1 MRQDPELAFQR
12 TVSRRLVHRA
22 AVAEV
27 FVTDAVVLGED
38 HFLVG
43 SQWPRDH
50 ALYHPD
56 AHRRSDPLLFAETI
70 RQALVYLA
78 HWHYGVPLTHRFVGY
93 DTDFEITDPG
103 ALHVGGR
110 PMPVELEARWHWTDN
125 RPPRRYGARL
135 EVRLSVAGR
144 TCGRG
149 SLRVV
154 AVDERSYR
162 ILRRRSGAAGPGAVM
177 PVASPQRLEPGP
189 VGRLRA
195 KDSVLAPGPAPDE
208 WQLRVD
214 LDHAILFDHPTD
226 HLPVMVLL
234 EGFRQLGHLLTHDG
248 AAPQAGPAYALVAA
262 AVDCLAWGELDVPT
276 RLVVRE
282 DVTGPGTPG
291 VLGTPG
297 TPGAPGVQATPG
309 EPAERRLRFDAIQAD
324 TLIATC
330 GSVWAPVQLE
340 AAEDQPCGVEE
351 KKSGLEERPSG
362 VPVPCV

>member
-1 MRQDPELAFQR
+1 MYQRRPRRETLGEPLRPDPELDFQR

-27 FVTDAVVLGED
+27 LVTDAMVLGED

-93 DTDFEITDPG
+93 DMDFEITDPG
-103 ALHVGGR
+103 ALCVGGR
-110 PMPVELEARWHWTDN
+110 PMPVELQARWQWTDR

-135 EVRLSVAGR
+135 EVALSVGGR
-144 TCGRG
+144 RCGRG

-154 AVDERSYR
+154 ALDERSYR
-162 ILRRRSGAAGPGAVM
+162 IVRGRIGGAESVADSEQPRRRV
-177 PVASPQRLEPGP
+177 EPGL
-189 VGRLRA
+189 VGRLRN
-195 KDSVLAPGPAPDE
+195 KDSVLAPGSTADGWLMKP
-208 WQLRVD
+208 D

-226 HLPVMVLL
+226 HLPLMVLL
-234 EGFRQLGHLLTHDG
+234 EGFRQLGHLMTHPAASHPGGTALT
-248 AAPQAGPAYALVAA
+248 LVSA
-262 AVDCLAWGELDVPT
+262 AVDCLAFGELDVPT

-282 DVTGPGTPG
+282 DEAGGEM
-291 VLGTPG
+291 
-297 TPGAPGVQATPG
+297 PG
-309 EPAERRLRFDAIQAD
+309 ERKLRLDALQGD
-324 TLIATC
+324 TLIASC
-330 GSVWAPVQLE
+330 ASVWAPVQF
-340 AAEDQPCGVEE
+340 APVG
-351 KKSGLEERPSG
+351 ERPAG
-362 VPVPCV
+362 LPVPCA